1 MDFFAAQE
9 LRRKKTKWL
18 VLMYLAAVA
27 ATILGIYAVAE
38 LGLSVGAQAEFGSN
52 GGARHQSSAI
62 NFQFHPWL
70 LGVVALANLIVIGGA
85 SLFKIAELR
94 SGGHHIA
101 AQMGGVR
108 VPPSTTDLDLK
119 RLLNVVEEMAL
130 ASGISVPPVY
140 VMEHEPGINAFAAGF
155 SPADAVI
162 GVNRGTLNMLNRDEL
177 QGVIAHEYS
186 HILNGDMRIN
196 IRLIGLLFG
205 IQTIAMIGYFFLR
218 SMGRGSRHRT
228 RNSEGK
234 GNGGFILAMAVALL
248 VFGSIGQFFAR
259 LIKAS
264 ISRERE
270 FLADASA
277 VQFTRYPEGIGG
289 ALKVIAA
296 TKGGSVIHSD
306 EAEELSHM
314 FFANCLSSSFSS
326 MFATH
331 PELPKRI
338 GKLEPNFDGNYSAWF
353 ATRQQIAQQRERK
366 RLAAKQKRADL
377 SSMINPLGKLFP
389 KEIVERF
396 PIDPIFLLS
405 SIGNPESADMRRSQA
420 LIRQLPEQ
428 VRVAARHPFS
438 ARCVAFA
445 MLASDVP
452 ALRDQQLELLTQL
465 ENKATVETTHRLMN
479 TIGGLHLI
487 FRLPVMELIQGSL
500 ADLSVK
506 QYPHFRNTVE
516 QLVQLDRKTSLFEF
530 VVRHHLLMHLDRRF
544 NYRKRPKI
552 KYSQTS
558 DVKREIEMMLSA
570 FASASV
576 SGSVMETNT
585 QPDDTVVLEA
595 YRLGMQVAGFGDA
608 SASQAQLASWEIE
621 QLETCMQTLHHAS
634 PKLKKT
640 FLHAAAVLITFDH
653 EITIAE
659 AEFFRA
665 VAESLDCPVPVLAAG
680 RAKRTVDAAAQTR
693 G

>member
-27 ATILGIYAVAE
+27 VTILGIYAVAE
-38 LGLSVGAQAEFGSN
+38 LGFSVGVPAES
-52 GGARHQSSAI
+52 GGDTRGGYESSRLH
-62 NFQFHPWL
+62 FQFHPWL

-108 VPPSTTDLDLK
+108 VPPSTTDPDLR

-140 VMEHEPGINAFAAGF
+140 VMEHEPGINAFAAGY

-162 GVNRGTLNMLNRDEL
+162 GVNRGTLNLLNRDEL

-186 HILNGDMRIN
+186 HILNGDMRMN

-205 IQTIAMIGYFFLR
+205 IQMIAMIGYFFLR
-218 SMGRGSRHRT
+218 TMGQGGRRRS
-228 RNSEGK
+228 SGK
-234 GNGGFILAMAVALL
+234 GEGNGGFILAMAIALL
-248 VFGSIGQFFAR
+248 VFGSVGQFFAR

-277 VQFTRYPEGIGG
+277 VQFTRYPQGIGG

-314 FFANCLSSSFSS
+314 FFANCFSSSFAS

-331 PELPKRI
+331 PALPKRI

-353 ATRQQIAQQRERK
+353 AVRQQIAEKRERK
-366 RLAAKQKRADL
+366 RLAAKQEQAEL
-377 SSMINPLGKLFP
+377 SSMISPLGKLFP
-389 KEIVERF
+389 QDIVDRF

-405 SIGNPESADMRRSQA
+405 AIGSPVKADMKRSQA
-420 LIRQLPEQ
+420 LIRQLPENI
-428 VRVAARHPFS
+428 RVAAQHPFS

-452 ALRDQQLELLTQL
+452 ALRDQQLELLSRQ
-465 ENKATVETTHRLMN
+465 ENQATLETTHRLMDG
-479 TIGGLHLI
+479 IGRLHLI
-487 FRLPVMELIQGSL
+487 FRLPVMELVQGSL

-506 QYPHFRNTVE
+506 QYPKFRDTIE
-516 QLVQLDRKTSLFEF
+516 QLVQLDRRTSLFEF

-544 NYRKRPKI
+544 SYRKRPKV
-552 KYSQTS
+552 KYSRPS
-558 DVKREIEMMLSA
+558 DVKQEIEMMLSA
-570 FASASV
+570 FASASAT
-576 SGSVMETNT
+576 GSVVETNT
-585 QPDDTVVLEA
+585 QPDDSVVLEA
-595 YRLGMQVAGFGDA
+595 YRLGMQVVGFGDA
-608 SASQAQLASWEIE
+608 SESQAQLASWEIE
-621 QLETCMQTLHHAS
+621 QLEKCMQTLHHAS
-634 PKLKKT
+634 PQLKKT
-640 FLHAAAVLITFDH
+640 FLHAAAVLITYDH
-653 EITIAE
+653 EITVAE

-680 RAKRTVDAAAQTR
+680 RAKRATNSS
-693 G
+693 

>member
-38 LGLSVGAQAEFGSN
+38 LGLSVGVPAES
-52 GGARHQSSAI
+52 GGDGRGYQTSGVH
-62 NFQFHPWL
+62 FQFHPWL
-70 LGVVALANLIVIGGA
+70 LGVVALANLVIIGGA

-108 VPPSTTDLDLK
+108 VPPSTTDPDLK

-140 VMEHEPGINAFAAGF
+140 VMEHEPGINAFAAGY

-162 GVNRGTLNMLNRDEL
+162 GVNRGTLNLLTRDEL

-218 SMGRGSRHRT
+218 SMGRGGRRHR
-228 RNSEGK
+228 RSSEDK
-234 GNGGFILAMAVALL
+234 GNGGFILAMAIALL

-296 TKGGSVIHSD
+296 TKGGSVMHSD

-314 FFANCLSSSFSS
+314 FFANCLSSNFSKL
-326 MFATH
+326 FATH
-331 PELPKRI
+331 PELPTRI
-338 GKLEPNFDGNYSAWF
+338 GKLEPDFDGNYAAWF
-353 ATRQQIAQQRERK
+353 AVRQQIAQQRERK
-366 RLAAKQKRADL
+366 RLAAKQKQAEL
-377 SSMINPLGKLFP
+377 TSMINPLGKMFP

-405 SIGNPESADMRRSQA
+405 SIGNPERADMRRSQA
-420 LIRQLPEQ
+420 IIRQLPEK
-428 VRVAARHPFS
+428 VVVAAQHPFS

-452 ALRDQQLELLTQL
+452 ALRDQQLELLAGL
-465 ENKATVETTHRLMN
+465 ENQATVETTQRLMS
-479 TIGGLHLI
+479 TIGELHLI

-506 QYPHFRNTVE
+506 QYPQFRNTIE
-516 QLVQLDRKTSLFEF
+516 ELVQLDRKTSLFEF

-544 NYRKRPKI
+544 EYRKRPKVR
-552 KYSQTS
+552 YTRAD
-558 DVKREIEMMLSA
+558 DVKQEIEMMLSA

-576 SGSVMETNT
+576 SGSVMENNT
-585 QPDDTVVLEA
+585 QPDDAVVLEA
-595 YRLGMQVAGFGDA
+595 YRLGMQVAGFGAA
-608 SASQAQLASWEIE
+608 SQSQAQLASWEIE
-621 QLETCMQTLHHAS
+621 QLESCMQTLHQAS
-634 PKLKKT
+634 PQLKKT
-640 FLHAAAVLITFDH
+640 FLHAAAVLITYDH
-653 EITIAE
+653 EITVAE

-680 RAKRTVDAAAQTR
+680 RAKRADESS
-693 G
+693 

>member
-27 ATILGIYAVAE
+27 VTILGIYAVAE
-38 LGLSVGAQAEFGSN
+38 LGFSAGLPA
-52 GGARHQSSAI
+52 QSSGPSL
-62 NFQFHPWL
+62 QFHPWL

-85 SLFKIAELR
+85 SLYKIAELR
-94 SGGHHIA
+94 SGGHHVA
-101 AQMGGVR
+101 AQMGGIR
-108 VPPSTTDLDLK
+108 VPPSTTDPDLK

-140 VMEHEPGINAFAAGF
+140 VMEHEPGINAFAAGYT
-155 SPADAVI
+155 PADAVI
-162 GVNRGTLNMLNRDEL
+162 GVNRGTLNLLNRDEL

-205 IQTIAMIGYFFLR
+205 IQMIAMIGYFFLR
-218 SMGRGSRHRT
+218 SMGERGRYRRRS
-228 RNSEGK
+228 NNDGK

-248 VFGSIGQFFAR
+248 VFGYIGQFFAR

-306 EAEELSHM
+306 QAEELSHM
-314 FFANCLSSSFSS
+314 FFASCFGSGFAS

-331 PELPKRI
+331 PALPKRI
-338 GKLEPNFDGNYSAWF
+338 VKLEPDFDGNYSAWF
-353 ATRQQIAQQRERK
+353 AIRQQIADQRERK
-366 RLAAKQKRADL
+366 RLAAKQEQAEK
-377 SSMINPLGKLFP
+377 SSMVSPLSKLFP
-389 KEIVERF
+389 QAIVDRF

-405 SIGNPESADMRRSQA
+405 AIGNPLKTDMKRSQA
-420 LIRQLPEQ
+420 LIRQLPED
-428 VRVAARHPFS
+428 VRVAAQHPFS

-452 ALRDQQLELLTQL
+452 ALRDQQLELLASR
-465 ENKATVETTHRLMN
+465 ENQATVETTHRLLN
-479 TIGGLHLI
+479 SIGRLHLI
-487 FRLPVMELIQGSL
+487 FRLPVMELVQGSL
-500 ADLSVK
+500 ADMSVQ
-506 QYPHFRNTVE
+506 QYPKFRDTIE
-516 QLVQLDRKTSLFEF
+516 RLVQLDRKTSLFEF

-544 NYRKRPKI
+544 SYRKQPRV
-552 KYSQTS
+552 KYKRAS
-558 DVKREIEMMLSA
+558 DVKQEIEMMLSA

-585 QPDDTVVLEA
+585 QPDDSVVLKA

-608 SASQAQLASWEIE
+608 NESGAQLAAWEIE
-621 QLETCMQTLHHAS
+621 QLEKCMQTLHHAS
-634 PKLKKT
+634 PQLKKT
-640 FLHAAAVLITFDH
+640 FLHAAAVLITYDH
-653 EITIAE
+653 EITVAE

-680 RAKRTVDAAAQTR
+680 RAKSATR
-693 G
+693 AS

>member
-18 VLMYLAAVA
+18 VLMYLAAVGV
-27 ATILGIYAVAE
+27 TILGIYAVAE
-38 LGLSVGAQAEFGSN
+38 LGISVGVPAESGGDVRGGYKSSN
-52 GGARHQSSAI
+52 LH
-62 NFQFHPWL
+62 FQFHPWL

-94 SGGHHIA
+94 SGGHHVA

-108 VPPSTTDLDLK
+108 VPPSTTDPDLR

-140 VMEHEPGINAFAAGF
+140 VLEHEPGINAFAAGYT
-155 SPADAVI
+155 PADAVI
-162 GVNRGTLNMLNRDEL
+162 GINRGTLNKLNRDEL

-186 HILNGDMRIN
+186 HILNGDMRMN

-205 IQTIAMIGYFFLR
+205 IQMIAMIGYFFLR
-218 SMGRGSRHRT
+218 TMGGGGRHR
-228 RNSEGK
+228 RRSHNGNDK
-234 GNGGFILAMAVALL
+234 GNGGFILAMAIALL

-306 EAEELSHM
+306 EGEELSHM
-314 FFANCLSSSFSS
+314 FFASCFSSNFAS

-331 PELPKRI
+331 PALPKRI
-338 GKLEPNFDGNYSAWF
+338 GKLEPHFDGNYSAWF
-353 ATRQQIAQQRERK
+353 AIRQEIAAKRERK
-366 RLAAKQKRADL
+366 RLAAKQEQAER
-377 SSMINPLGKLFP
+377 SSMISPLGKLFP
-389 KEIVERF
+389 QAIVDRF

-405 SIGNPESADMRRSQA
+405 AIGNPVQADMKRSQA
-420 LIRQLPEQ
+420 LIRQLPKDIRE
-428 VRVAARHPFS
+428 AAQHPFS

-452 ALRDQQLELLTQL
+452 ALRDQQLELLARH
-465 ENKATVETTHRLMN
+465 ENQATLETTHRLMSS
-479 TIGGLHLI
+479 IGSLHLI
-487 FRLPVMELIQGSL
+487 FRLPVMELVQGSL
-500 ADLSVK
+500 ADLSVQ
-506 QYPHFRNTVE
+506 QYPKFRDTIE
-516 QLVQLDRKTSLFEF
+516 QLVRLDRRTSLFEF

-544 NYRKRPKI
+544 SYRKQPKV
-552 KYSQTS
+552 KYSRAS
-558 DVKREIEMMLSA
+558 DLKQQIEMMLSA

-576 SGSVMETNT
+576 SGSVLETKT
-585 QPDDTVVLEA
+585 QPDDSVVLEA
-595 YRLGMQVAGFGDA
+595 YRLGMQVVGFGDA
-608 SASQAQLASWEIE
+608 NESQAQLASWEVE
-621 QLETCMQTLHHAS
+621 QLEECMRMLHHAS
-634 PKLKKT
+634 PQLKKT
-640 FLHAAAVLITFDH
+640 FLHAAAVLITYDH
-653 EITIAE
+653 EITVAE

-680 RAKRTVDAAAQTR
+680 RAKRAVNAS
-693 G
+693 

>member
-27 ATILGIYAVAE
+27 VTILGIYAVAE
-38 LGLSVGAQAEFGSN
+38 LGFSVGVPAES
-52 GGARHQSSAI
+52 GGDARGGYESSGLH
-62 NFQFHPWL
+62 FQFHPWL

-108 VPPSTTDLDLK
+108 VPPSTTDPDLR

-140 VMEHEPGINAFAAGF
+140 VMEHEPGINAFAAGYT
-155 SPADAVI
+155 PADAVI

-205 IQTIAMIGYFFLR
+205 IQMIAMIGYFFLR
-218 SMGRGSRHRT
+218 TMGGRGRHR
-228 RNSEGK
+228 RRSSNEGK
-234 GNGGFILAMAVALL
+234 GNGGFILAMAIALL
-248 VFGSIGQFFAR
+248 VFGSVGQFFAR

-314 FFANCLSSSFSS
+314 FFANCFRSDFAS

-331 PELPKRI
+331 PALPKRI

-353 ATRQQIAQQRERK
+353 AIRQQIAEKRERK
-366 RLAAKQKRADL
+366 RLAAKQEQAER
-377 SSMINPLGKLFP
+377 SSMISPLGKLFP
-389 KEIVERF
+389 QAIVDRF

-405 SIGNPESADMRRSQA
+405 AIGNPEKDDMRRSQA
-420 LIRQLPEQ
+420 LIRQLPED
-428 VRVAARHPFS
+428 VREAAQHPFS

-452 ALRDQQLELLTQL
+452 ALRDQQLELLSRH
-465 ENKATVETTHRLMN
+465 ENQATLETTHRLMN
-479 TIGGLHLI
+479 SIGRLHLI

-500 ADLSVK
+500 ADLSEQ
-506 QYPHFRNTVE
+506 QYPKFRETIE

-544 NYRKRPKI
+544 SYRRRPQV
-552 KYSQTS
+552 KYTRASH
-558 DVKREIEMMLSA
+558 VKQEIEMMLSA

-585 QPDDTVVLEA
+585 QPDDSVVLEA

-608 SASQAQLASWEIE
+608 NESDSQLASWEIE
-621 QLETCMQTLHHAS
+621 QLEKCMQTLHYAS
-634 PKLKKT
+634 PQLKKT
-640 FLHAAAVLITFDH
+640 FLHAAAVLITYDH
-653 EITIAE
+653 EITVAE

-680 RAKRTVDAAAQTR
+680 RAKRTTKPS
-693 G
+693 

>member
-18 VLMYLAAVA
+18 ILMYLAAVCV
-27 ATILGIYAVAE
+27 TILGIYAVAE
-38 LGLSVGAQAEFGSN
+38 LSFSVGVPAEA
-52 GGARHQSSAI
+52 GGDTGGYESTGI

-70 LGVVALANLIVIGGA
+70 LGIVALANLIVIGGA

-101 AQMGGVR
+101 AQMGGTR
-108 VPPSTTDLDLK
+108 VPPSTTDPELR

-140 VMEHEPGINAFAAGF
+140 VLEHEPGINAFAAGY

-162 GVNRGTLNMLNRDEL
+162 GVNRGTLNLLNRDEL

-186 HILNGDMRIN
+186 HILNGDMRMN

-205 IQTIAMIGYFFLR
+205 IQMIAMIGYFCMRTMGVSGGRR
-218 SMGRGSRHRT
+218 S
-228 RNSEGK
+228 NDDGK
-234 GNGGFILAMAVALL
+234 GNGGFILAIAIALL

-314 FFANCLSSSFSS
+314 FFASCFKSNFAS
-326 MFATH
+326 MFSTH
-331 PELPKRI
+331 PALPKRI
-338 GKLEPNFDGNYSAWF
+338 AKLEPNFDGDYAAWF
-353 ATRQQIAQQRERK
+353 SIRQQMAEKRARQRA
-366 RLAAKQKRADL
+366 AAKQEQTQQ
-377 SSMINPLGKLFP
+377 STMVSPLGQLFP
-389 KEIVERF
+389 QAVVDRF
-396 PIDPIFLLS
+396 PIDPIFLLAA
-405 SIGNPESADMRRSQA
+405 IGSPNKKDMRRSQA
-420 LIRQLPEQ
+420 LITQLPKDIRE
-428 VRVAARHPFS
+428 AAQHPFS

-452 ALRDQQLELLTQL
+452 ALRTQQLELLAQ
-465 ENKATVETTHRLMN
+465 EEDQATLDTTHGLMN
-479 TIGGLHLI
+479 SIGRLHLV
-487 FRLPVMELIQGSL
+487 FRLPVMELVQGSL
-500 ADLSVK
+500 ADLSVA
-506 QYPHFRNTVE
+506 QYPKFRDTVE
-516 QLVQLDRKTSLFEF
+516 KLVMLDRKTSLFEF

-544 NYRKRPKI
+544 AYRKRPKV
-552 KYSQTS
+552 KYTHTG
-558 DVKREIEMMLSA
+558 DVKREIELMLSA

-585 QPDDTVVLEA
+585 QAEDGVVLEA

-608 SASQAQLASWEIE
+608 AQSNAQLESWEIE
-621 QLETCMQTLHHAS
+621 QLDQCMRKLHHAS
-634 PKLKKT
+634 PELKKT
-640 FLHAAAVLITFDH
+640 LLHAAAVLITYDH
-653 EITIAE
+653 EVTVAE

-680 RAKRTVDAAAQTR
+680 RIKRAVKTNRANKTT
-693 G
+693 